1 MSPSSLLISSSS
13 ILLASLSFLG
23 GAAAGHAQCEPSPPV
38 RQILDRYEQQSRT
51 AHFKADRD
59 AAAAILL
66 AGLGE
71 HPDDAFLLRARMHAL
86 EPEVDP
92 GAQLQWA
99 RAQHDQHPDR
109 PVYALLHAE
118 ALVGRDTPAARRM
131 LEDLAA
137 AHPEL
142 PQTWLALA
150 RISAAGNFRDPSKT
164 QHALAG
170 FLERCPAPLAGS
182 ELQLIVRAG
191 TPEQAAS
198 TAAAV
203 RRRLEAESEPTL
215 PDAWEAL
222 WSLEFKARPTTEH
235 EAERQQVSRDLA
247 RLERTRWPNG
257 LAWLE
262 LRRSAY
268 GDLGDP
274 AAAAKVEAEILRA
287 FPASDT
293 AERIVR
299 ERWEKD
305 HPFAPG
311 KQTRESFEARRKEQL
326 VAAEAWRRQW
336 PGDPSL
342 LDVWFSALDRPDI
355 PAARIASAA
364 DEVLAA
370 AKKEPDWLNWYD
382 VPPIV
387 MNVAGALVR
396 HRLRLDEV
404 PALIEES
411 YRPALARLEWELAD
425 DRHDDQGRQMAQYL
439 AETLKLER
447 ADTLL
452 DYFAAVK
459 QPEKAAAVDADLAAL
474 EPTRPFTKWQLLEYR
489 ARAAEML
496 GHKLDALMFYRAAVE
511 AQAAMLPK
519 AQAGKDQAGTA
530 LAEKTGGDPR
540 AHDVDRL
547 WKEELGGTD
556 AARALLMG
564 AKQAPTLAETSS
576 WERPGKPLPA
586 FALADLGGKTWKL
599 VDLRGKAV
607 LINVWATWCGPC
619 QKEHPDFQKL
629 YDKLKARTDVA
640 VLSFNVDDDV
650 GKIAPY
656 MNEHRYTFP
665 AIPARDVVDAVRPTL
680 SIPRNW
686 FVDPQGQLQWEQL
699 GFRPGDEWQ
708 QTMIAKL
715 DELLAQR

>member
-1 MSPSSLLISSSS
+1 MSARSLLISSFS
-13 ILLASLSFLG
+13 ILLASLASMA
-23 GAAAGHAQCEPSPPV
+23 GAAAAHAQCEPPPPV
-38 RQILDRYEQQSRT
+38 RQILDRYDQQSRT

-86 EPEVDP
+86 EPEMDP

-109 PVYALLHAE
+109 PIYAFLHAE
-118 ALVGRDTPAARRM
+118 ALVGRDTPAARRL
-131 LEDLAA
+131 LEALAP

-150 RISAAGNFRDPSKT
+150 KISATGKFQDPPQT
-164 QHALAG
+164 RRALAA
-170 FLERCPAPLAGS
+170 FLARCPAPLAGS
-182 ELQLIVRAG
+182 ALQLIARYG
-191 TPEQAAS
+191 TPEQVAS

-203 RRRLEAESEPTL
+203 RRRLEAASDPAPPE
-215 PDAWEAL
+215 AWEAL

-235 EAERQQVSRDLA
+235 EAERQQISRDLA
-247 RLERTRWPNG
+247 RLERTWPNG

-274 AAAAKVEAEILRA
+274 AATAKVEAEILSA
-287 FPASDT
+287 FPASGT
-293 AERIVR
+293 AESIVR

-311 KQTRESFEARRKEQL
+311 KKTKESLEAHRKEQL
-326 VAAEAWRRQW
+326 AAAEAWRRQW
-336 PGDPSL
+336 PGDPTL
-342 LDVWFSALDRPDI
+342 LDVWFSALDGPDT

-382 VPPIV
+382 VPPVV
-387 MNVAGALVR
+387 MTVAGALVR
-396 HRLRLDEV
+396 HKLRLDEV

-411 YRPALARLEWELAD
+411 YRPALGRLQWELAD
-425 DRHDDQGRQMAQYL
+425 DRYDDQRRQMPRQL
-439 AETLKLER
+439 TEMLKLER
-447 ADTLL
+447 ADILL
-452 DYFAAVK
+452 DYLAAVK

-474 EPTRPFTKWQLLEYR
+474 EPTQPFTKWQLFEYR

-496 GHKLDALMFYRAAVE
+496 GHKLDAFMFYRGAVE
-511 AQAAMLPK
+511 ARAAMLPK
-519 AQAGKDQAGTA
+519 AQAGNAPG
-530 LAEKTGGDPR
+530 GGDPH
-540 AHDVDRL
+540 AEDVDRL
-547 WKEELGGTD
+547 WQELGGTD
-556 AARALLMG
+556 AAHALLMA
-564 AKQAPTLAETSS
+564 AKQAPTLAETSR
-576 WERPGKPLPA
+576 WERPGNPLPD

-599 VDLRGKAV
+599 LDLKGKAV

-619 QKEHPDFQKL
+619 RLEHPDFQKL
-629 YDKLKARTDVA
+629 YEKLKARTDVA

-665 AIPARDVVDAVRPTL
+665 AIPARDVVDAVTPAL

-686 FVDPQGQLQWEQL
+686 FVDPRGQLQWEQL
-699 GFRPGDEWQ
+699 GFRPGDDWQ
-708 QTMIAKL
+708 QIMIAKL